1 MTDVMTDWYV
11 SRAIFSKSAIFT
23 ALGLLILGGG
33 VGENGNGGFYVC
45 WVDGDARDL
54 FAFFFSGGFVRR
66 IPTGEITNNIPP
78 PPYFFRSTTG
88 CLSK

>member
-33 VGENGNGGFYVC
+33 VDENRNGG
-45 WVDGDARDL
+45 
-54 FAFFFSGGFVRR
+54 
-66 IPTGEITNNIPP
+66 
-78 PPYFFRSTTG
+78 
-88 CLSK
+88 